1 MTYFVVL
8 EKLDGSIQ
16 FVSAAMDP
24 FTQNAKQLGV
34 PVKSAGAT
42 FQTIVRDLE
51 VQTNVPGVQTGKIG
65 DGNIEFWG
73 TNYSQQNA
81 AKIPGAS
88 DGSFDFGDQRS
99 GSGGYGSM
107 QIHNYKEKQVL
118 FAYNN
123 FLAAANGDIGIG
135 SSKQGNPDYTFA
147 KNLNNYHADILVL
160 ALFE

>member
-1 MTYFVVL
+1 MKNLF
-8 EKLDGSIQ
+8 
-16 FVSAAMDP
+16 
-24 FTQNAKQLGV
+24 
-34 PVKSAGAT
+34 VKS
-42 FQTIVRDLE
+42 
-51 VQTNVPGVQTGKIG
+51 NVPAVKNGTFA

-73 TNYSQQNA
+73 TNYSPSNA

-88 DGSFDFGDQRS
+88 DGSYDFGDQRS
-99 GSGGYGSM
+99 DTGSYGSM

-123 FLAAANGDIGIG
+123 FLAGSNGDIGIG